1 MIIYIQ
7 GEIDCIESTRITD
20 QKFSINVHGVL
31 YKALKAIQKET
42 MISQLTQNNTAS
54 TNPTN
59 LICIIPVKADK

>member
-7 GEIDCIESTRITD
+7 DGVDYIESTRITD
-20 QKFSINVHGVL
+20 QEVSVNVHGVFH
-31 YKALKAIQKET
+31 KAIQKET
-42 MISQLTQNNTAS
+42 MVSQLTQNNTAS